1 MDRQSGKMSQKKDNL
16 DTHRKKHDRVNVY
29 RCNICFQH
37 FFEPESLE
45 LHHTNTHLVRSEEV
59 KSERTRK
66 LWTPVKRKLTTF
78 DNPEDMYT
86 IMVIGEHRMPKFNT
100 TSTRLPS
107 GGIGKR
113 CKYVDL
119 EKTLNEKRCF
129 LQIQNK
135 DDLCCARA
143 IMTAKA
149 RLDGHEKWNSIRQGR
164 KLQGESAK
172 ELHNKAGVPFRRC
185 GVEEIKSF
193 QRILD
198 GYQIHVVSKRA
209 FQCH

>member
-1 MDRQSGKMSQKKDNL
+1 MDQSD
-16 DTHRKKHDRVNVY
+16 
-29 RCNICFQH
+29 
-37 FFEPESLE
+37 
-45 LHHTNTHLVRSEEV
+45 LVRLSVQCPELDFPISLPFMKLSQLHTERLLSEI
-59 KSERTRK
+59 ERVLQSYEQFVLDET
-66 LWTPVKRKLTTF
+66 LEIELIHV
-78 DNPEDMYT
+78 
-86 IMVIGEHRMPKFNT
+86 
-100 TSTRLPS
+100 SLPS

-164 KLQGESAK
+164 NIQGELARK
-172 ELHNKAGVPFRRC
+172 LHNKAGVPFRRC
-185 GVEEIKSF
+185 GIEEIKSF

-198 GYQIHVVSKRA
+198 GYQIHVVSKEHFNAIIYEGPAAEKKIYLYLHDHHYDVITAMPA
-209 FQCH
+209 FLSRKLFLHKM